1 MYSIQASA
9 TKRLARGLLT
19 QIAATCLNC
28 SAIHTLNVRAWL
40 PIGRLDCCANQIL
53 KCVGELS
60 YQCNDRDLDTRLAC
74 MWAAGVKPIKNL
86 CACTVSATIMV
97 TQMC

>member
-1 MYSIQASA
+1 M
-9 TKRLARGLLT
+9 
-19 QIAATCLNC
+19 
-28 SAIHTLNVRAWL
+28 
-40 PIGRLDCCANQIL
+40 

-74 MWAAGVKPIKNL
+74 MWAAGVGPIKNL

-97 TQMC
+97 TQMCKGASVIIDDRHHVLSIKLPCFNQSFYQTLK